1 MNGVEIPEPHSP
13 EFKQVRAIFQALLLR
28 GMTPHRTEL
37 CIFHCGLR
45 VAGQID
51 ALFLDADWKLVIVD
65 WKRVRNLRS
74 EGFDPL
80 RYPLEQL
87 PDCNFWIYSLQL
99 NLYRYIL
106 ETEYAHDV
114 AAMFLAVVHPEQ
126 PVPRLVE
133 VPRLD
138 AEMRALHEHEIEQGR
153 AVSSAP
159 SLDSAF

>member
-37 CIFHCGLR
+37 CIFHFGLR

-51 ALFLDADWKLVIVD
+51 ALILDADWKLVIVD
-65 WKRVRNLRS
+65 WKRVRNLRT

-80 RYPLEQL
+80 SYPLDRL
-87 PDCNFWIYSLQL
+87 PDSNYWIYALQL

-106 ETEYAHDV
+106 ESEYDFDV
-114 AAMFLAVVHPEQ
+114 SGMYLAVVHPEGSS
-126 PVPRLVE
+126 PRLVAVPRLE
-133 VPRLD
+133 
-138 AEMRALHEHEIEQGR
+138 AEMRALHDYEMEQSR